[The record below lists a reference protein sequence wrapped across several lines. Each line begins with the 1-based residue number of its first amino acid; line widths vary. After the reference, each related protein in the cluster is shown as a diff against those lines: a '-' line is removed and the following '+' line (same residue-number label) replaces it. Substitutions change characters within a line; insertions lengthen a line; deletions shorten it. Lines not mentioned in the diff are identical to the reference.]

1 MSKCEVIHIIR
12 KWVLIVFTE
21 DNDGHHMFRVQD
33 SETITLD
40 RIKEA
45 TVNFN
50 IAIQDIFVGEGDS
63 ATL

>member
-1 MSKCEVIHIIR
+1 
-12 KWVLIVFTE
+12 
-21 DNDGHHMFRVQD
+21 MFRVQD

-50 IAIQDIFVGEGDS
+50 IAIQDIFVGEGGS
-63 ATL
+63 ATSMTVYIIKVWTDTGW